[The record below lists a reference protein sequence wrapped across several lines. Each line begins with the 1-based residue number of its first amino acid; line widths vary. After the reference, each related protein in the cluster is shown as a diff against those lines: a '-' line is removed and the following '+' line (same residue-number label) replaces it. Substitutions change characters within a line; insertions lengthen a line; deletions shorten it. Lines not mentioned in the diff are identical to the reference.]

1 MEVIVPE
8 NISDITLQ
16 QFQQYNKLIKNE
28 GLEANELNKR
38 LLSIFTNLKHKQIDK
53 IKVTDYDSL
62 LSDINTALNKDAEF
76 KSTFT
81 LDGIEFGFI
90 TNFDDITSKEWF
102 DLNLYKADDISNYH
116 KLMAIIFRPI
126 ISKDNFGNYK
136 LETYNG
142 TAKYSDKMKYTP
154 MNIVNGALVFF
165 SSLAN
170 ELSNHIKKSIT
181 VQQKKETAH

>member
-1 MEVIVPE
+1 
-8 NISDITLQ
+8 
-16 QFQQYNKLIKNE
+16 
-28 GLEANELNKR
+28 
-38 LLSIFTNLKHKQIDK
+38 
-53 IKVTDYDSL
+53 
-62 LSDINTALNKDAEF
+62 
-76 KSTFT
+76 
-81 LDGIEFGFI
+81 
-90 TNFDDITSKEWF
+90 
-102 DLNLYKADDISNYH
+102 
-116 KLMAIIFRPI
+116 MAIIFRPI